1 MREKG
6 GKDEQNTTSPY
17 KRPPIAS
24 SPSKTNNNNYI
35 EPWCTFLKEHLSDNP
50 LPHLASKTMFK
61 CNPLSI
67 QLLPDQCLVGFVR
80 NFLDAKQCQELI
92 DEIES
97 SLQFESRVNG
107 FGIPI
112 PRQLIWIGDSSSSV
126 DAVAES
132 IYGSNTSY
140 ENPITMPPLVSQL
153 KDRLNTIL
161 HTNLNSVLI
170 NKYRKDK
177 IFDAAGNWVA
187 GAGKDSIMKHR
198 DREVLQ
204 NESPIIVSVSLG
216 SRRTFLIEHS
226 KTKQKLKYELG
237 HGDLLIMGYQVNV
250 HCTHEVPKEPLL
262 QMKHDRINMTFR
274 QV

>member
-6 GKDEQNTTSPY
+6 GKDDEQNHSPY
-17 KRPPIAS
+17 KKPTTVS
-24 SPSKTNNNNYI
+24 SPSKASNNNYT
-35 EPWCTFLKEHLSDNP
+35 EPWCTFLKEYLAESP
-50 LPHLASKTMFK
+50 LPHLITKNMFK

-80 NFLDAKQCQELI
+80 NFLDTKQCQALI
-92 DEIES
+92 DEIDS
-97 SLQFESRVNG
+97 SLQFKNHISG
-107 FGIPI
+107 MGIPV
-112 PRQLIWIGDSSSSV
+112 PRQLVWISEVSSSV
-126 DAVAES
+126 DAVADS
-132 IYGSNTSY
+132 TY
-140 ENPITMPPLVSQL
+140 
-153 KDRLNTIL
+153 LNTIL

-177 IFDAAGNWVA
+177 IFDDNGNWIA

-237 HGDLLIMGYQVNV
+237 HGDLLIMGYHVNV